1 LIEWGTVVKLKGD
14 KAVVRFNRK
23 SACDNCRMCA
33 VTKDG
38 MKVEVVVKNTL
49 NLSVGD
55 SVAVEMGE
63 RFVLTA
69 AVIVYIIPLLLV
81 GLGIYL
87 GLFISDLMSAIFA
100 VAGLVLGFIIA
111 ISIDKQLKK
120 KKGFSPRM
128 VEEQMAVS
136 LPQESDKQE

>member
-1 LIEWGTVVKLKGD
+1 MIEWGTVVKLKGD

>member
-1 LIEWGTVVKLKGD
+1 MIEWGTVVKLKGD

-111 ISIDKQLKK
+111 IIIDKQLKK